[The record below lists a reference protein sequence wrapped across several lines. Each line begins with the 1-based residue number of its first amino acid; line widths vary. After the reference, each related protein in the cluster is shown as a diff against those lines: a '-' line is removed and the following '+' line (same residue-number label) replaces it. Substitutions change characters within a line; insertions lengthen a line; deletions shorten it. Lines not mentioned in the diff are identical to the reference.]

1 MLLATTKLDA
11 VNIILSAIGADP
23 VDNLDT
29 EIDVD
34 VANALRMLDAT
45 SRNIQRKG
53 WDFNRSSYTFT
64 PDANTHR
71 IRWNNTIISYQFYGG
86 LYTVR
91 GGYLYDMAR
100 QTFEFSRPVTA
111 TVTVAVDFDELP
123 DCFRNYVALK
133 AALDFQMQYLADGN
147 VSAVLQSQFA
157 EAQSDL
163 VDYDLHM
170 GDYNMLQLTSV
181 AHVLERK

>member
-1 MLLATTKLDA
+1 MLLATTKLEA
-11 VNIILSAIGADP
+11 VNILLSAIGADP
-23 VDNLDT
+23 VDSLDT

-34 VANALRMLDAT
+34 VANAVRMLDTT
-45 SRNIQRKG
+45 SRNVQRKG
-53 WDFNRSSYTFT
+53 WDFNRGTYTFT

-86 LYTVR
+86 LYAIR
-91 GGYLYDMAR
+91 DGYLYDMTG
-100 QTFEFSRPVTA
+100 QTFEFPGPVSC
-111 TVTVAVDFDELP
+111 TVTVALDFDELP
-123 DCFRNYVALK
+123 DCFRNYIALK

-147 VSAVLQSQFA
+147 VSAVLQSQVA

-170 GDYNMLQLTSV
+170 GDYNMLQLTNI